1 MWVIR
6 GGPPDKPSVLFDY
19 DPSRAGSVA
28 ERLLDGFS
36 GVLQVDGYSGYSQ
49 VCKKETV
56 TRIGC
61 MDHARRK
68 FVEAIKAAEP
78 AKGTKRKGQPSK
90 ADVALSK
97 IRQLYGIEKSI
108 KDKDVI
114 QRFSARQELAVPILE
129 RLKIWLEKNISKV
142 LKGGHTYKAMYYML
156 NQWPYLIGYCD
167 DGKLNISNALAEN
180 AIRPFAIGR
189 KAWLFAD
196 TPQGAKA
203 SATCYSLIETAK
215 ANDIDPYTYILH
227 VLERIS
233 EADTPEKLDALLP
246 WNTALDKIKKSNQC
260 AKGNTSI

>member
-1 MWVIR
+1 
-6 GGPPDKPSVLFDY
+6 
-19 DPSRAGSVA
+19 
-28 ERLLDGFS
+28 
-36 GVLQVDGYSGYSQ
+36 
-49 VCKKETV
+49 
-56 TRIGC
+56 

-97 IRQLYGIEKSI
+97 IRQLYRIETSI
-108 KDKDVI
+108 KDKDNS
-114 QRFSARQELAVPILE
+114 QRFSVRQELAVPILDA
-129 RLKIWLEKNISKV
+129 LKIWLEKNISKV

-156 NQWPYLIGYCD
+156 NQWPYLVGYCD

-203 SATCYSLIETAK
+203 SAACYSLIETAK

-227 VLERIS
+227 VLQQIS

-246 WNTALDKIKKSNQC
+246 WNTALEKIKKS
-260 AKGNTSI
+260 